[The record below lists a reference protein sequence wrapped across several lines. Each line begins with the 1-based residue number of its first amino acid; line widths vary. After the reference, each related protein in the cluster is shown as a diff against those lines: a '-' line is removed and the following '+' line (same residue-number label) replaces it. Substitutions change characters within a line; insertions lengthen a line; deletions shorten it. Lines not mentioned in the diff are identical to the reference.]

1 MMEVMM
7 DENVN
12 TADEVR
18 SAKSFCAM
26 VAMPNEARM
35 MQARSLSAMSMVCL
49 EVDGD
54 VGEDG
59 GSCGD
64 DERKED
70 GEGGGC
76 E

>member
-1 MMEVMM
+1 MME
-7 DENVN
+7 ENTK
-12 TADEVR
+12 TAEAVR
-18 SAKSFCAM
+18 SAKSFCAP
-26 VAMPNEARM
+26 VLMPNEARM
-35 MQARSLSAMSMVCL
+35 MQARILRAMSMVCL
-49 EVDGD
+49 EVGGD

-70 GEGGGC
+70 GEGGGG